1 MTSAETK
8 SPPVTV
14 AVALVD
20 KSNHATKG
28 TPATGSR
35 MLSPNS
41 PTPSFNRQFSTFGSG
56 EFI

>member
-14 AVALVD
+14 AVTRVD
-20 KSNHATKG
+20 KLNHATNG

-41 PTPSFNRQFSTFGSG
+41 PAPSFNRQTSTFGSG
-56 EFI
+56 GFI